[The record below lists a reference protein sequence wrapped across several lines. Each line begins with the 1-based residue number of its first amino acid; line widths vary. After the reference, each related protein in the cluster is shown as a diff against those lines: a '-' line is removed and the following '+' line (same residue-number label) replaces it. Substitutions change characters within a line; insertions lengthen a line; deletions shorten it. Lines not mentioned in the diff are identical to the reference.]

1 MKEKMTMKKTQLC
14 SLLGIEYPVIQAP
27 MNWIS
32 WADLAAAVSNAGG
45 LGVIGPNPG
54 TTEETKDV
62 NETGERLRREIKRA
76 KLLTQKPFAV
86 NLVTSFQDQ
95 PEGADVYCTRCLEVI
110 LEEGVSAVVVAGDNP
125 GKYLEPLK
133 KAGTKVLYRAMPV
146 TPAVA
151 KEAER
156 VGVDAVI
163 AVGSEGGGH
172 SGNDRISTFILL
184 PAVAGAVN
192 IPVIG
197 GGGIVDG
204 RGMAAAL
211 ALGAQG
217 VFMGTRFMATIEC
230 NTHENVKQAVLDAT
244 ETSTTTVSGPFG
256 VLRALKT
263 PVIEHCARL
272 EASGS
277 NPYEIAKVY
286 RPRYRK
292 GMLDGDTADGVFVCG
307 AGAALIKDVKSAG
320 DVVRDTVI
328 EAEQVLRDL

>member
-1 MKEKMTMKKTQLC
+1 MKKTQLC
-14 SLLGIEYPVIQAP
+14 SLLNIEHPVIQAP

-62 NETGERLRREIKRA
+62 YETGERLRREIRRA
-76 KLLTQKPFAV
+76 KLLTGKPFAV

-95 PEGADVYCTRCLEVI
+95 AEGADVYCARCLDVI
-110 LEEGVSAVVVAGDNP
+110 LEEGVPVVVIAGDSP
-125 GKYLEPLK
+125 GKYLGPLK
-133 KAGTKVLYRAMPV
+133 QAGTKVLYRAMPV
-146 TPAVA
+146 TPAIA

-184 PAVAGAVN
+184 PAVASAVN

-204 RGMAAAL
+204 KGMAAAL

-217 VFMGTRFMATIEC
+217 VFMGTRFMATLEC
-230 NTHENVKQAVLDAT
+230 NTHKNVKQAIIEAT
-244 ETSTTTVSGPFG
+244 ETSTIAVSGPFG

-263 PVIEHCARL
+263 PVIEHCAKL

-277 NPYEIAKVY
+277 SPYEIANVY

-292 GMLDGDTADGVFVCG
+292 GMLDGDKTDGVFVCG
-307 AGAALIKDVKSAG
+307 AGAALIKDIKNAG
-320 DVVRDTVI
+320 DVVRDTVA
-328 EAEQVLRDL
+328 EAERILRDL